1 MNNTT
6 QTVGLDIRGATS
18 EALSPEQLLSW
29 REAAVSGGFPEPT
42 RTDRWQQLR
51 AGVVNMW
58 EFEVAEFWTSG
69 GRAQLMGRNETGKST
84 LMTLTTLIMLAGN
97 TGPHLIDTL
106 GDGKKRF
113 RYYVEPTDSDKD
125 RRDASK
131 SVNRGWIW
139 VEYGRM
145 TATGPEYVTALLY
158 AEAKRAKSGR
168 PSLTW
173 AVCEGPARVR
183 DGILLVKG
191 AAIIPA
197 SDLEATGGWHRCDS
211 AEDYKRNLAH
221 LVFDSD
227 ETALDSYVR
236 MLRVIRTPKLGE
248 RLDMKFLSEQLRM
261 AFPPLKDHEIRQL
274 AEGWDQ
280 LEKITNDRDS
290 AQQAR
295 DALSAFNRRAWMPWA
310 GATVRHAAD
319 NVVAANSTLDEITR
333 RARNESRRRDT
344 ALEKINKI
352 DEESATEKR
361 QRDDLLAEQSEI
373 RRRDAYTNA
382 EAAQERARTLAEE
395 AERLA
400 EDAARQDEHAK
411 STRSSADEL
420 WKGAE
425 ELGEA
430 VSVHQEKIREA
441 AQGTAQLACDAG
453 FSVAVQQWITDG
465 DDTRA
470 QASYEARRNH
480 VAHLHDLLGELQSIR
495 HEAAVKD
502 AAVRTLKDADEQAGK
517 NLTSAIEEADGERQR
532 LVDHIGQWSVNIS
545 DPPSEQQVQTWTEV
559 VDRVRG
565 KNASPVLRRLIDQD
579 FLGPRR
585 ELLLATK
592 NKAEAASEALQVQ
605 ADEKQK
611 EIDRLRSQP
620 DEAPPGPYGWAR
632 RERPSFPSPHGAP
645 LWRLLDPADG
655 TDAAE
660 LGIIEAA
667 LAAAGLLDAWVT
679 PDGMWDA
686 ARDGI
691 EAVVSPGSETSA
703 GVSLAAILTP
713 AADAGVL
720 AESVTTVLSSVAWVT
735 TGPLPPNGSFIA
747 ADGRWAIAG
756 MTGQCATPNEGASYL
771 GTAARQARREQ
782 RIATLSNELHALA
795 DQIDEAN
802 ATARTAEDGLSRLRA
817 VTADAPDD
825 STLVALVRAVSTA
838 EKHKDGTAGRLA
850 AEQQV
855 LDGLHEKVAEARRA
869 ASAWRNAHH
878 LPQADDQLQLL
889 QRQLDALGGRLE
901 NLRTERR
908 VLHGERHNAR
918 QAEGIAERELSRAT
932 EEENK
937 THELSQKADLLKV
950 QARTALEALSKDG
963 QELLARVQEIDMLL
977 EEQSQSA
984 ELRQKARSQYAEER
998 IGAEAQLQLI
1008 EEERGKARQVREDAT
1023 EEWNRVVGCGLPEAF
1038 DIGAAQ
1044 TSTTSG
1050 ALDAARAARVA
1061 ISLADWPERDTHA
1074 QNVRI
1079 QRAWRKLADETT
1091 QLRSIL
1097 EVNAGR
1103 TVRIIE
1109 SDDPDELPVV
1119 EVVVD
1124 SSGIGY
1130 SPREALI
1137 RLAQQHE
1144 ELQRGYDQ
1152 AWHETLD
1159 KLLGSTF
1166 IEHLR
1171 DRLETVHSLEKTI
1184 NETLA
1189 QHPTGTS
1196 RITLR
1201 LRRAPLEEDPH
1212 GAEVLDALSGEAFD
1226 LLSKEA
1232 QDQIQFFLRSRV
1244 EEAQRRARDE
1254 GETDWRG
1261 RLTEVLDYRRWFTV
1275 VIDSRIGAGRWTPLE
1290 RDAHGELS
1298 GGARVVTLM
1307 LPLVAALATMYQ
1319 GTPTGPRPL
1328 WLDEAFDGVDG
1339 PNRSSVLG
1347 LLHEFDMDYLLAG
1360 PGPLV
1365 NAASV
1370 PSAAM
1375 YEVVRAPH
1383 PLPGADLTLM
1393 LWAAGRMEP
1402 LELPDPAH
1410 LAARAAAT
1418 AARADQE
1425 PAPDLFS
1432 TAAGEPSDE

>member
-6 QTVGLDIRGATS
+6 QTVSSEFRGADGDTLS
-18 EALSPEQLLSW
+18 AEPLLRWRESALS
-29 REAAVSGGFPEPT
+29 GGLPEPT

-58 EFEVAEFWTSG
+58 EFEVAEFWASE

-106 GDGKKRF
+106 GDSKKRF

-131 SVNRGWIW
+131 SASRGWIW

-158 AEAKRAKSGR
+158 VEAKRAKSGK
-168 PSLTW
+168 PQLTW
-173 AVCEGPARVR
+173 AVCEGAARVR

-191 AAIIPA
+191 AATVPA
-197 SDLEATGGWHRCDS
+197 SDLEATDGWHSCDT
-211 AEDYKRNLAH
+211 AETYKRHLAR

-227 ETALDSYVR
+227 GSALDSYVR

-261 AFPPLKDHEIRQL
+261 AFPPLREHEIRQL

-280 LEKITNDRDS
+280 LEKITSDRDS

-295 DALSAFNRRAWMPWA
+295 DALNVFNRRAWTPWA

-319 NVVAANSTLDEITR
+319 NVVAANSSLDEITR
-333 RARNESRRRDT
+333 KARSEGERRDT
-344 ALEKINKI
+344 AAEKLNEL
-352 DEESATEKR
+352 DEETAAEER
-361 QRDDLLAEQSEI
+361 QRADMGTERDEI
-373 RRRDAYTNA
+373 RRRDAYVNA
-382 EAAQERARTLAEE
+382 EAAQERARTLTDEAKRHSED
-395 AERLA
+395 AER
-400 EDAARQDEHAK
+400 QGTYAK
-411 STRSSADEL
+411 STRSSADQALE
-420 WKGAE
+420 GAKQ
-425 ELGEA
+425 LGEGVA
-430 VSVHQEKIREA
+430 AHEEKIQEA
-441 AQGTAQLACDAG
+441 ADGTAQLAGEAG
-453 FSVAVQQWITDG
+453 FSEAVQQWITAG
-465 DDTRA
+465 DDARV
-470 QASYEARRNH
+470 QASYEARRG
-480 VAHLHDLLGELQSIR
+480 HLDHLRGLLGDLKTAR
-495 HEAAVKD
+495 HNAAVKD
-502 AAVRTLKDADEQAGK
+502 AEVRTLRGADDKAGRD
-517 NLTSAIEEADGERQR
+517 LTAAIEYADGERQQ
-532 LVDHIGQWSVNIS
+532 LVDHIAQWSVDIS
-545 DPPSEQQVQTWTEV
+545 DPPPEQQVQAWTEV
-559 VDRVRG
+559 VGRLRG
-565 KNASPVLRRLIDQD
+565 AHASPVLRQLIEQD

-585 ELLLATK
+585 ELLMTAK
-592 NKAEAASEALQVQ
+592 NKAEATAEGLQEQ
-605 ADEKQK
+605 ADEKQR
-611 EIDRLRSQP
+611 EIDRLQRHP
-620 DEAPPGPYGWAR
+620 DEDPPEPFGWSR
-632 RERPSFPSPHGAP
+632 RARPSFPSPLGAP
-645 LWRLLDPADG
+645 LWRLVDPAER

-660 LGIIEAA
+660 LGVIEAA
-667 LAAAGLLDAWVT
+667 LAAAGLLDSWVT
-679 PDGMWDA
+679 PDGKWEA
-686 ARDGI
+686 GRDGI
-691 EAVVSPGSETSA
+691 EVVVSPSSVKPSGT
-703 GVSLAAILTP
+703 SLATVLTP
-713 AADAGVL
+713 AADADTL
-720 AESVTTVLSSVAWVT
+720 TDSVTTLLSSIAWIT
-735 TGPLPPNGSFIA
+735 TGPLPSHGPYIA
-747 ADGRWAIAG
+747 ADGRWSVAD
-756 MTGQCATPNEGASYL
+756 MSGQCEAPDNGACYIGS
-771 GTAARQARREQ
+771 AARQARREQ
-782 RIATLSNELHALA
+782 RIAMLLNELRTLA
-795 DQIDEAN
+795 VQIDEAS
-802 ATARTAEDGLSRLRA
+802 AAAQTAGDALSQLRE
-817 VTADAPDD
+817 VSKEAPDD
-825 STLVALVRAVSTA
+825 STLVTLARAVSAA
-838 EKHKDGTAGRLA
+838 EKHKDETAGRLA
-850 AEQQV
+850 SEQEE
-855 LDGLHEKVAEARRA
+855 LDELQEKVSEARRA
-869 ASAWRNAHH
+869 ASAWREAHR
-878 LPQADDQLQLL
+878 LPQVDEQLKLLEGQLA
-889 QRQLDALGGRLE
+889 ALSGRLQT
-901 NLRTERR
+901 LRTERR
-908 VLHGERHNAR
+908 VLQGERQNVQ
-918 QAEGIAERELSRAT
+918 QAQSIAEREAARASK
-932 EEENK
+932 EETKAQEMRQ
-937 THELSQKADLLKV
+937 TADLLDV
-950 QARTALEALSKDG
+950 QARTAFDALSKDG
-963 QELLARVQEIDMLL
+963 RELLIRVQEIDRLL
-977 EEQSQSA
+977 EEQNLSA
-984 ELRQKARSQYAEER
+984 ESRSKLRSKYVEER
-998 IGAEAQLQLI
+998 VAAETQLQSI
-1008 EEERGKARQVREDAT
+1008 EAERTKARQLRETAT
-1023 EEWNRVVGCGLPEAF
+1023 GDWNRLVDCGLTEAF
-1038 DIGAAQ
+1038 EIEATQ
-1044 TSTTSG
+1044 SQTTSG
-1050 ALDAARAARVA
+1050 ALESARAARAA
-1061 ISLADWPERDTHA
+1061 ITLTDWPERDSHA
-1074 QNVRI
+1074 QNIRI
-1079 QRAWRKLADETT
+1079 QRAWRKLAEETT

-1097 EVNAGR
+1097 EVSAGR
-1103 TVRIIE
+1103 TVRIID
-1109 SDDPDELPVV
+1109 SDDPEEQPVV
-1119 EVVVD
+1119 EVIVD

-1152 AWHETLD
+1152 AWHQTLD
-1159 KLLGSTF
+1159 ELLGSTF

-1212 GAEVLDALSGEAFD
+1212 GAEVLDALSGETFD

-1244 EEAQRRARDE
+1244 EEAQRRAKDE

-1261 RLTEVLDYRRWFTV
+1261 RLTDVLDYRRWFTV
-1275 VIDSRIGAGRWTPLE
+1275 VIDSRIGTGRWTPLE

-1307 LPLVAALATMYQ
+1307 LPLIAALATMYQ

-1365 NAASV
+1365 NTASV

-1402 LELPDPAH
+1402 IELPDPAH
-1410 LAARAAAT
+1410 LAARAAVEAG
-1418 AARADQE
+1418 RQGVE

-1432 TAAGEPSDE
+1432 AIEGPEH

>member
-6 QTVGLDIRGATS
+6 QAAGFEFRGATS

-29 REAAVSGGFPEPT
+29 REAAVSGGLPEPT

-58 EFEVAEFWTSG
+58 EFEVAEFWASD

-131 SVNRGWIW
+131 SVSRGWIW
-139 VEYGRM
+139 VEYGR
-145 TATGPEYVTALLY
+145 TTPAGPEYVTALLY
-158 AEAKRAKSGR
+158 TEAKRAKSGR

-191 AAIIPA
+191 ASVIPA
-197 SDLEATGGWHRCDS
+197 SDLEATDGWHRCES
-211 AEDYKRNLAH
+211 AEDYKRHLAR

-274 AEGWDQ
+274 ADGWDQ

-295 DALSAFNRRAWMPWA
+295 DALSVFNRRAWTPWA

-319 NVVAANSTLDEITR
+319 NVVAANSSLDDITR
-333 RARNESRRRDT
+333 KARSEGKRHDT
-344 ALEKINKI
+344 AVEEINKI
-352 DEESATEKR
+352 DAESAAGER
-361 QRDDLLAEQSEI
+361 QRDDLLTEQGEI
-373 RRRDAYTNA
+373 RRLDAYTNA
-382 EAAQERARTLAEE
+382 ETAQERARTLAEE
-395 AERLA
+395 AKRHA
-400 EDAARQDEHAK
+400 EDAAEQEGHAN
-411 STRSSADEL
+411 SIRGSADQLE
-420 WKGAE
+420 
-425 ELGEA
+425 GEA
-430 VSVHQEKIREA
+430 QRLSEEVLAHEEKIQEA
-441 AQGTAQLACDAG
+441 AGGAAQLAHEAG
-453 FSVAVQQWITDG
+453 LSEAVQQWITDG

-470 QASYEARRNH
+470 QASYEERRG
-480 VAHLHDLLGELQSIR
+480 HLDHLRGLLEDLQGAQQDV
-495 HEAAVKD
+495 AVKD
-502 AAVRTLKDADEQAGK
+502 SAVRTLKETDGEAGK
-517 NLTSAIEEADGERQR
+517 GLTSAIEDADTERQR
-532 LVDHIGQWSVNIS
+532 LVDHIGQWSVHIPA
-545 DPPSEQQVQTWTEV
+545 PPSEQHVQAWTEV
-559 VDRVRG
+559 ASRLRG
-565 KNASPVLRRLIDQD
+565 KDALPVLRQFIDQD

-585 ELLLATK
+585 ELLMETK
-592 NKAEAASEALQVQ
+592 NRAEATVEGLQVQ

-611 EIDRLRSQP
+611 EIDQLENQP
-620 DEAPPGPYGWAR
+620 DEAPPIPYGWVR
-632 RERPSFPSPHGAP
+632 RDRPAFPSPHGAP

-660 LGIIEAA
+660 LGLIEAA

-679 PDGMWDA
+679 PDGRWEA

-691 EAVVSPGSETSA
+691 DAVMSPGSETA
-703 GVSLAAILTP
+703 ATTSLAAMLTP
-713 AADAGVL
+713 AADAGAL
-720 AESVTTVLSSVAWVT
+720 AEPVTAMLSSIAWIT
-735 TGPLPPNGSFIA
+735 AGLSPTNGSYIA
-747 ADGRWAIAG
+747 ADGRWSAAG
-756 MTGQCATPNEGASYL
+756 MTGQCKPLDEGACYI
-771 GTAARQARREQ
+771 GIAARQARREQ
-782 RIATLSNELHALA
+782 RIDTLRNELHELA
-795 DQIDEAN
+795 EQIDKAN
-802 ATARTAEDGLSRLRA
+802 TTAKTAQDGLSRLRA
-817 VTADAPDD
+817 FTADAPDD
-825 STLVALVRAVSTA
+825 STLVTLVRAVAAA
-838 EKHKDGTAGRLA
+838 EKHKDDTAGRLA
-850 AEQQV
+850 TEQQL
-855 LDGLHEKVAEARRA
+855 LDDLHEQVAEARRV
-869 ASAWRNAHH
+869 ASSWREAHH
-878 LPQADDQLQLL
+878 LPQADEQLQLL
-889 QRQLDALGGRLE
+889 QQQLDALGRRLQTL
-901 NLRTERR
+901 NTERR
-908 VLHGERHNAR
+908 VLQGERQNVRH
-918 QAEGIAERELSRAT
+918 AEGIAAREAARAT
-932 EEENK
+932 EQENK
-937 THELSQKADLLKV
+937 AQTLSQKAKLLNV

-963 QELLARVQEIDMLL
+963 QDLLARVQEIDRLL
-977 EEQSQSA
+977 EEQKHKA
-984 ELRQKARSQYAEER
+984 ELRQKARSQHVEER
-998 IGAEAQLQLI
+998 MGAEAQLQSI
-1008 EEERGKARQVREDAT
+1008 EEERAKARQVREDAT
-1023 EEWNRVVGCGLPEAF
+1023 ADWNRVVDCGLAEDF
-1038 DIGAAQ
+1038 EIETEQ

-1050 ALDAARAARVA
+1050 ALEAARAARAA
-1061 ISLADWPERDTHA
+1061 IDLVDWPERDTHA
-1074 QNVRI
+1074 QNIRI
-1079 QRAWRKLADETT
+1079 QRAWRKLAEETT
-1091 QLRSIL
+1091 QVRSIL

-1109 SDDPDELPVV
+1109 SDNPDELPMV

-1152 AWHETLD
+1152 TWHETLD

-1171 DRLETVHSLEKTI
+1171 DRLETVHSLETTI
-1184 NETLA
+1184 NQTLA

-1226 LLSKEA
+1226 LLPAEA

-1275 VIDSRIGAGRWTPLE
+1275 VIDSRIGTGRWTPLE

-1365 NAASV
+1365 NSASV

-1418 AARADQE
+1418 AARAGQE

-1432 TAAGEPSDE
+1432 AAGELRDE

>member
-1 MNNTT
+1 MNNGT
-6 QTVGLDIRGATS
+6 QTAGFDSRGTAS
-18 EALSPEQLLSW
+18 EALSPDHLLNW
-29 REAAVSGGFPEPT
+29 REAAVSGGLPDPT

-58 EFEVAEFWTSG
+58 EFEVAEFWASG
-69 GRAQLMGRNETGKST
+69 GRSQLMGRNETGKST

-145 TATGPEYVTALLY
+145 TTAGPEYVTALLY
-158 AEAKRAKSGR
+158 TEAKRAKTGR

-191 AAIIPA
+191 AAIVPA
-197 SDLEATGGWHRCDS
+197 GDLESTDGWHRCDS
-211 AEDYKRNLAH
+211 AEDYKRHLAR
-221 LVFDSD
+221 LVFNSD
-227 ETALDSYVR
+227 GTALDSYVR

-295 DALSAFNRRAWMPWA
+295 DALSAFNRRAWTPWA
-310 GATVRHAAD
+310 GATVRYAAD
-319 NVVAANSTLDEITR
+319 NVVAANSSLDEITR
-333 RARNESRRRDT
+333 KARSEGERRDT
-344 ALEKINKI
+344 AVEKINEI
-352 DEESATEKR
+352 DEESSRQKR
-361 QRDDLLAEQSEI
+361 QRDDLLAEQGEI
-373 RRRDAYTNA
+373 QRRDAYANA

-395 AERLA
+395 AERHA
-400 EDAARQDEHAK
+400 DDAARQDTHAK
-411 STRSSADEL
+411 ITRGSADQ
-420 WKGAE
+420 AQE
-425 ELGEA
+425 EAKQLSEA
-430 VSVHQEKIREA
+430 VAGHEEKIQEA
-441 AQGTAQLACDAG
+441 AQGTGQLACEAG
-453 FSVAVQQWITDG
+453 FSEAVQQWIIDG
-465 DDTRA
+465 DDARA
-470 QASYEARRNH
+470 QASYEARRK
-480 VAHLHDLLGELQSIR
+480 HLDHLRGLLGDLQNAQ
-495 HEAAVKD
+495 HNAAVKD
-502 AAVRTLKDADEQAGK
+502 SAVRTLKEADDRAGK
-517 NLTSAIEEADGERQR
+517 ALGSAIEDADAELQR
-532 LVDHIGQWSVNIS
+532 LVDHIGQWSVDLS
-545 DPPSEQQVQTWTEV
+545 DPPSEQHVRAWTEV
-559 VDRVRG
+559 VGRLRG
-565 KNASPVLRRLIDQD
+565 KNASPVLRQLIDQG
-579 FLGPRR
+579 FLEPRR
-585 ELLLATK
+585 EQLMATK
-592 NKAEAASEALQVQ
+592 KRAEATAEALQKQV
-605 ADEKQK
+605 DEKQK
-611 EIDRLRSQP
+611 EVDRLQSQP
-620 DEAPPGPYGWAR
+620 DEGPPGPYGWVR
-632 RERPSFPSPHGAP
+632 RDRPSFPSHLGAP
-645 LWRLLDPADG
+645 LWRLVDPADG

-679 PDGMWDA
+679 TDGRWDA
-686 ARDGI
+686 DRDGI
-691 EAVVSPGSETSA
+691 DAVVSPGSQTVA
-703 GVSLAAILTP
+703 GTSLAAVLTP
-713 AADAGVL
+713 AADSGAL
-720 AESVTTVLSSVAWVT
+720 ADSVTTMLSSIAWIT
-735 TGPLPPNGSFIA
+735 TEPLPSKGSFIA
-747 ADGRWAIAG
+747 ADGRWSAAG
-756 MTGQCATPNEGASYL
+756 MAGQCEAPAKGACYI
-771 GTAARQARREQ
+771 GIAARQAHREQ
-782 RIATLSNELHALA
+782 RIATLINELHALA
-795 DQIDEAN
+795 VQIDEAK
-802 ATARTAEDGLSRLRA
+802 ATVQIADDGLSRVRA
-817 VTADAPDD
+817 VAADAPDD
-825 STLVALVRAVSTA
+825 STLVTLVRAVSTA
-838 EKHKDGTAGRLA
+838 EKHKDDTAGRLA
-850 AEQQV
+850 AEQQH
-855 LDGLHEKVAEARRA
+855 LGDLHEKVAEARRA
-869 ASAWRNAHH
+869 ASTWREAHR
-878 LPQADDQLQLL
+878 LPQADEQLHLL
-889 QRQLDALGGRLE
+889 QRQLDALSGRLQS
-901 NLRTERR
+901 LHTERR
-908 VLHGERHNAR
+908 VLQGERQNVR
-918 QAEGIAERELSRAT
+918 QAEGIAEREAARAT
-932 EEENK
+932 EEETK
-937 THELSQKADLLKV
+937 ARELRQKADFLEV
-950 QARTALEALSKDG
+950 QARTALDALSKDG
-963 QELLARVQEIDMLL
+963 RNLLARVQEIDMLL
-977 EEQSQSA
+977 EEQSRSA
-984 ELRQKARSQYAEER
+984 ELRQKARAQYAEER
-998 IGAEAQLQLI
+998 MGAEAQLGLI
-1008 EEERGKARQVREDAT
+1008 EEEREKARHVREYAT
-1023 EEWNRVVGCGLPEAF
+1023 ADWNRLVDGGLPEAF
-1038 DIGAAQ
+1038 EIETAQ
-1044 TSTTSG
+1044 TPTTSN
-1050 ALDAARAARVA
+1050 ALEAARAARATITLV
-1061 ISLADWPERDTHA
+1061 DWPERDAHA
-1074 QNVRI
+1074 QNIRI
-1079 QRAWRKLADETT
+1079 QRAWRKLAEETT

-1109 SDDPDELPVV
+1109 SDEPNELPSV

-1130 SPREALI
+1130 SPRDALI

-1212 GAEVLDALSGEAFD
+1212 GAEVLDALSGETFD
-1226 LLSKEA
+1226 LLPTEA

-1275 VIDSRIGAGRWTPLE
+1275 VIDSRIGTGRWTPLE

-1365 NAASV
+1365 NTASV

-1393 LWAAGRMEP
+1393 LWAAGRMDP
-1402 LELPDPAH
+1402 IELPDPAH
-1410 LAARAAAT
+1410 LAARAAT
-1418 AARADQE
+1418 IAAREAQE

-1432 TAAGEPSDE
+1432 TAGELSDE